1 MMTLVSTWILATC
14 VCAVLGADDSAARQT
29 DTIIVDDTHGSQAQ
43 FALPELPMG
52 VLLSSGRLL
61 LVLRSSEEVLVA
73 DVALRSATVAA
84 RKGAG
89 PGEFRAPSGVWHYSG
104 DSAIVWDA
112 ALLRY
117 TVFDDS
123 GQPRRLITPPTVV
136 RGLEPADVS
145 RSGEFVFVQA
155 RKLGDSRLTGAVLLW
170 SEQAGFREV
179 PPEVVARRREWI
191 QVERRRPG
199 GGAATFTIPMPFD
212 TEDVVRFGPGR
223 SILLVRSQPYKVDHF
238 GIDRR
243 DFRRGPEIAYPRVP
257 VSQSD
262 RDSVIGEARGK
273 VWQDIEYRWKTNR
286 PPFAA
291 ASTQSDHLGRVWV
304 RVEQPQDATR
314 AAYDV
319 LSPNGRVVQ
328 VVFTSPSSR
337 VVALSRDLI
346 VVAKRLPDGD
356 YTLRRMPLPHLLR

>member
-1 MMTLVSTWILATC
+1 MTLVSTWILATFA
-14 VCAVLGADDSAARQT
+14 CAVLGADDCAARQT
-29 DTIIVDDTHGSQAQ
+29 DTIIVDDTHGSRAH
-43 FALPELPMG
+43 FTLPELPMA

-73 DVALRSATVAA
+73 DAALRSTTVAA

-89 PGEFRAPSGVWHYSG
+89 PGEFKVPSGVWHYSG
-104 DSAIVWDA
+104 DSALVWDA

-117 TVFDDS
+117 TVFDDA

-179 PPEVVARRREWI
+179 PPEAVARRREWI
-191 QVERRRPG
+191 QFERRRPG
-199 GGAATFTIPMPFD
+199 GGGAAFSIPMPFD

-223 SILLVRSQPYKVDHF
+223 SILLVRSEPYRVDHF
-238 GIDRR
+238 GLDRR
-243 DFRRGPEIAYPRVP
+243 SFRRGPEIPYSRVP

-273 VWQDIEYRWKTNR
+273 VWQDIEYRWKTTR
-286 PPFAA
+286 PPFAPA
-291 ASTQSDHLGRVWV
+291 ASHSDHLGRVWV
-304 RVEQPQDATR
+304 RVEQPRGATR
-314 AAYDV
+314 VAYDV
-319 LSPNGRVVQ
+319 LSPNGRVAQ

-346 VVAKRLPDGD
+346 IAARRLPDGD
-356 YTLRRMPLPHLLR
+356 YTLWRIPLPHTLR